1 MCSNRVRG
9 VLMGHL
15 IGDALGARYEFKTA
29 KEVKEMMAEDM
40 KNDEL
45 LPMLGGGRFKWRAG
59 EITDDSEMGLSL
71 AGCLLA
77 KNGYDQATVA
87 TSYVR
92 WIQSKPKSSGRTTR
106 LALKIVDK
114 VPRDWLETWSDEQK
128 LRLLQMIEENVKKTN
143 EKSLSNGF
151 LMRISPLPA
160 FYHRQSFESWSN
172 CIAKEVTITHANS
185 TTIDAAEIYTKAI
198 HQLING
204 FTPKA
209 VYQNALSST
218 KDKIVRKHLELAAI
232 QLSPFP
238 YGDDLSLSTNGDDQ
252 IMGYFGIALQEKL
265 LSMSYCMQNPL
276 PRVYW
281 MQFLSVG
288 ILIQMVALLLHYLV
302 PISAVK

>member
-45 LPMLGGGRFKWRAG
+45 LPMLGGGRFKWSAG

-114 VPRDWLETWSDEQK
+114 VPRDWLETWSDEQR

-160 FYHRQSFESWSN
+160 FYHCQPFESWSN
-172 CIAKEVTITHANS
+172 YIAKEVTITHANS

-204 FTPKA
+204 FTPEA

-238 YGDDLSLSTNGDDQ
+238 YGDELSLSTNGDDQ
-252 IMGYFGIALQEKL
+252 IMGYFGIALQEK
-265 LSMSYCMQNPL
+265 SFKPL
-276 PRVYW
+276 N
-281 MQFLSVG
+281 
-288 ILIQMVALLLHYLV
+288 
-302 PISAVK
+302 